1 MIAVHSQDGRHFL
14 GLRQTRD
21 GKFQIVYEGG
31 RVQRRLVWTLK
42 SPIDDKAIGQHHH
55 QAIRTTEVLD
65 ALCAGLRGAEI
76 GYELEERPSI

>member
-31 RVQRRLVWTLK
+31 RVQRRLVWTVK
-42 SPIDDKAIGQHHH
+42 SPVDDEAIGQHLQ
-55 QAIRTTEVLD
+55 QAIRTTAVLD
-65 ALCAGLRGAEI
+65 ALCAGLRDDEI
-76 GYELEERPSI
+76 AYELDEMP